1 MFESDFVGNPE
12 DRFSHDE
19 AHLDTYGSHGGDT
32 LIFSYIRRLRSF
44 FGVKILNFNIFGV
57 FQKNKNY
64 FGHKDFVDIFG
75 ITKLDYI

>member
-1 MFESDFVGNPE
+1 MNLTLLETLKTGFLTMRPTWIHMAP
-12 DRFSHDE
+12 R
-19 AHLDTYGSHGGDT
+19 GGDT
-32 LIFSYIRRLRSF
+32 LIFSYIPRLGSF
-44 FGVKILNFNIFGV
+44 FGVKILNVNIFGV